1 MNPPEEYR
9 YELKI
14 PKERIA
20 VLIGVKGKV
29 KKDIEKETNT
39 NIDVDSKE
47 GDVFI
52 SGKDALSLFKARE
65 IVKAIGR
72 GFNPDIA
79 LFLLK
84 PDYCFEI
91 IDIEDYVNGKN
102 HLKRVKG
109 RVIGTK
115 GKARKTVETLTD
127 CNISVYGRT
136 ISIIGDV
143 ENVQRAR
150 KAIQRL
156 LQGSKHGNIYKWLE
170 KRKKERVEEE
180 LTGGINSG

>member
-1 MNPPEEYR
+1 MTSSEEYR
-9 YELKI
+9 YELKV

-29 KKDIEKETNT
+29 KKEIEKETKT
-39 NIDVDSKE
+39 KIDVDSKE

-65 IVKAIGR
+65 IAKAIGR

-79 LFLLK
+79 MFLLK

-91 IDIEDYVNGKN
+91 IDIENYVSGKN
-102 HLKRVKG
+102 HIKRVKG
-109 RVIGTK
+109 RVIGTR
-115 GKARKTVETLTD
+115 GKARRAVETLTD
-127 CNISVYGRT
+127 CNISIYGRT

-143 ENVQRAR
+143 ENVQIAR

-170 KRKKERVEEE
+170 KRKKENVEEE
-180 LTGGINSG
+180 LKGGINSG